1 MHPLE
6 LLETYLHPWKP
17 FGAVMLL
24 AGGLLMAGF
33 GAGYVGSKSGV
44 NFNGALWGYYAVLGL
59 VLAVLGLGLWVVA
72 RRDVSLRVRPD
83 KA

>member
-6 LLETYLHPWKP
+6 PLKTYLHPWKP

-33 GAGYVGSKSGV
+33 SAGYVGSTSGV
-44 NFNGALWGYYAVLGL
+44 NFNGALWGYYAILGL
-59 VLAVLGLGLWVVA
+59 VLAVLGAGLWFVA
-72 RRDVSLRVRPD
+72 RRDVSLQARLDR
-83 KA
+83 A